1 MPKMQTVVSH
11 RLCGIG
17 IQKAAFLVALTAL
30 IIHTVLLSMQICRSQ
45 YLSSL
50 GHGISI
56 ACYILVLVALQIIA
70 PKWVI
75 PYFLFHPAS
84 LLLQILIEIH
94 AHYAHYWKRKN
105 YRFYRAEYLKDLTL
119 LLCIVGLIVLT
130 HCLITSI
137 IYQTFCF
144 LKYQLMEER
153 KVDNEMETFEPL
165 TDNDDTLNDFN
176 GSSISVRQDNVV
188 RCNGGVKFV

>member
-30 IIHTVLLSMQICRSQ
+30 IIHTALLTMQICRAQ
-45 YLSSL
+45 YISSF

-56 ACYILVLVALQIIA
+56 GCYILVLVALQIIA
-70 PKWVI
+70 PKCVN
-75 PYFLFHPAS
+75 PYFLFQPVA

-94 AHYAHYWKRKN
+94 AHYKHYWKRKN
-105 YRFYRAEYLKDLTL
+105 YRFDRVEYLKDLTL
-119 LLCIVGLIVLT
+119 LTCIAGLIVLT

-137 IYQTFCF
+137 IYRAFCF
-144 LKYQLMEER
+144 LKHQVMEQY
-153 KVDNEMETFEPL
+153 KVDNELETFEPL

-176 GSSISVRQDNVV
+176 GSSISVGQDNVV